1 MKFFLTKRAQD
12 DYDALISRTQK
23 LVDKQISFLLKDIQ
37 YPSLHA
43 KKYDEN
49 KNRWQAR
56 VNQEYR
62 FYFQIDG
69 DTYVIV
75 AIMKHPK

>member
-1 MKFFLTKRAQD
+1 MTFFLTDRAQN
-12 DYDALISRTQK
+12 DYDALISRVQK
-23 LVDKQISFLLKDIQ
+23 LVDKQIDFLLKDIQ

-43 KKYDEN
+43 KKYDES

-69 DTYVIV
+69 DVYVII

>member
-12 DYDALISRTQK
+12 DYYALISRVQK
-23 LVDKQISFLLKDIQ
+23 LVDKQIDFLLKDIQ

-43 KKYDEN
+43 KKYDES

-56 VNQEYR
+56 VNQDYR

>member
-1 MKFFLTKRAQD
+1 MRFFLTARAES
-12 DYDALISRTQK
+12 DYDALDLRIQK
-23 LVDKQISFLLKDIQ
+23 LVDKQVSFLLKDIQ

-43 KKYDEN
+43 KKYDES

-69 DTYVIV
+69 DVYVIV
-75 AIMKHPK
+75 AIIKHPK

>member
-1 MKFFLTKRAQD
+1 MRFYFTPRAQD
-12 DYDALISRTQK
+12 DYDALISRVQK
-23 LVDKQISFLLKDIQ
+23 AVDKQIDFLLKDIQ
-37 YPSLHA
+37 HPSLHA
-43 KKYDEN
+43 KKYDES

-56 VNQEYR
+56 VNQAYR

-69 DTYVIV
+69 DVYVIV